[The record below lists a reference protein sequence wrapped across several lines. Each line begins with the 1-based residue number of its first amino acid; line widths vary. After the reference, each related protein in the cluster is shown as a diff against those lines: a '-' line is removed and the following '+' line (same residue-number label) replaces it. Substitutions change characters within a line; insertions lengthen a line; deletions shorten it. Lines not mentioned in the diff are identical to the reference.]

1 MQGLRRAVR
10 VWELWEFS
18 DLSVKGSRSGELRV
32 DHRKHFLS
40 TTSWS
45 LLMPPAVL
53 LRGSSLPENGCSV
66 KKKGGDPGNGGGA
79 VAEECG
85 PLPESAMQMDAK

>member
-53 LRGSSLPENGCSV
+53 LRGSSLPENGVFSE
-66 KKKGGDPGNGGGA
+66 KKRGGPWKWGRGGG
-79 VAEECG
+79 
-85 PLPESAMQMDAK
+85 